1 MTFTVTKMTAD
12 TILLS
17 TFDMLATRLELITII
32 LLCVLLTEKEFIR
45 AYHVNYPQRRIRVLN
60 IAIAPLLLTFG
71 LIVAKNLVNFLGF
84 LK

>member
-1 MTFTVTKMTAD
+1 MIATVTRMTAD

-17 TFDMLATRLELITII
+17 TFDMLATSLELITII
-32 LLCVLLTEKEFIR
+32 LLCVLLTEKELIR
-45 AYHVNYPQRRIRVLN
+45 ACHRNHPRWHMRVLD

-71 LIVAKNLVNFLGF
+71 LIVIKNLVSFLEL